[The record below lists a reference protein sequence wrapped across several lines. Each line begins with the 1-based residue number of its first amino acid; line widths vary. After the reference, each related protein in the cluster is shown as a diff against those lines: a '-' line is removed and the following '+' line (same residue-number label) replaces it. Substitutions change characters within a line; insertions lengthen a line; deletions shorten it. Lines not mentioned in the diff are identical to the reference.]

1 MPNILQGLTDSP
13 NQQYP
18 ITLPDGSVVTM
29 NLYFWPQQNG
39 WFYDL
44 TWNGKTPV
52 WQSLG
57 NQLVSSP
64 NILRQ
69 YRNNIP
75 FGLTVSTV
83 DGLDPTGQEDF
94 VDGTCTILLLSVSDI
109 AAIETTF
116 FPGPL

>member
-18 ITLPDGSVVTM
+18 ITLVDGTVATLV
-29 NLYFWPQQNG
+29 LQFWPQQGG

-44 TWNGKTPV
+44 TWNGRTPA

-75 FGLTVSTV
+75 FGITVSTI
-83 DGLDPTGQEDF
+83 DGLDPSGQEDF
-94 VDGTCTILLLSVSDI
+94 VDGTCTLLLLSSAE
-109 AAIETTF
+109 AAVIESTY
-116 FPGPL
+116 FPGLG